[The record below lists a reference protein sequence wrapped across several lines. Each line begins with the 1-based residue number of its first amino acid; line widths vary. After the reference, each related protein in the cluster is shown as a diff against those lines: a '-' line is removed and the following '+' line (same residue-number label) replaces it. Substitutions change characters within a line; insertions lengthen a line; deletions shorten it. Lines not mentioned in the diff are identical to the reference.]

1 MSKITIIG
9 TGSVGS
15 TIAYCATVMGF
26 TDEIVLIDINSEKA
40 MGEALDIRQGV
51 SFCKPTKIYAGSY
64 SDATGSDI
72 VIITSGIARKP
83 GQTRLE
89 LTQTNVN
96 ILKSVADNIVKFNS
110 WGITPMVGWQFN
122 EKFCVGVLV
131 GANYA
136 SIDMVFADE
145 YEHIKSSINGFGLE
159 YGSYFS
165 YTYKLINF
173 QIGVTNVKGG
183 FINIGVKM

>member
-1 MSKITIIG
+1 MKKILFITMMLFSITCAFG
-9 TGSVGS
+9 QEHQLKVG
-15 TIAYCATVMGF
+15 VG
-26 TDEIVLIDINSEKA
+26 L
-40 MGEALDIRQGV
+40 GV
-51 SFCKPTKIYAGSY
+51 STNGYVSVPLTFDVPVNDNFGDTYLQVGVMVSHNNNKVNTLLTKTLTNWQLYDFKHSF
-64 SDATGSDI
+64 DVDDI
-72 VIITSGIARKP
+72 K
-83 GQTRLE
+83 
-89 LTQTNVN
+89 
-96 ILKSVADNIVKFNS
+96 DNIVKFNG

-122 EKFCVGVLV
+122 KNFCVGVLV

-136 SIDMVFADE
+136 SVDMVFVDE
-145 YEHIKSSINGFGLE
+145 LIKSSINGFGLE

>member
-1 MSKITIIG
+1 MKKILFITMMLFSITCALG
-9 TGSVGS
+9 QEHQLKVG
-15 TIAYCATVMGF
+15 VG
-26 TDEIVLIDINSEKA
+26 L
-40 MGEALDIRQGV
+40 GV
-51 SFCKPTKIYAGSY
+51 STNGYVSVPLTFDVPINDKFGDTYLQVGVMVSHNRNKVNTLLTKTLSNWQLYDFKHSF
-64 SDATGSDI
+64 DVDDI
-72 VIITSGIARKP
+72 
-83 GQTRLE
+83 
-89 LTQTNVN
+89 
-96 ILKSVADNIVKFNS
+96 ADNIVKFNS